1 MSEPIVNHHVKDRS
15 AIIELTNRAPSRLS
29 ATLAKGPQA
38 VKNRGNYEVYPP
50 HMSRSY
56 SFVSDFGTVLSPRW
70 RKIETLPLP
79 LSAMA
84 KPGSSIP
91 VVVTRK
97 DETAKGPALV
107 R

>member
-1 MSEPIVNHHVKDRS
+1 MSEPTVNHHVKDRS
-15 AIIELTNRAPSRLS
+15 AIQLTTRAPSRLS
-29 ATLAKGPQA
+29 ATLVKGLQA
-38 VKNRGNYEVYPP
+38 VKNRGYGMVRIP
-50 HMSRSY
+50 HILSPY
-56 SFVSDFGTVLSPRW
+56 WFASDFEVPLSPRW
-70 RKIETLPLP
+70 RKIETLPAP

-84 KPGSSIP
+84 SPGSSIP

>member
-1 MSEPIVNHHVKDRS
+1 MSEPIVNHHAKDRS
-15 AIIELTNRAPSRLS
+15 AIVELVNRVQSRLS
-29 ATLAKGPQA
+29 ATLAKGLQA
-38 VKNRGNYEVYPP
+38 VKNRKHYEIHPP
-50 HMSRSY
+50 WVSRAY
-56 SFVSDFGTVLSPRW
+56 SFSSGFGGVLSPRW

-84 KPGSSIP
+84 SPGSSVP

-97 DETAKGPALV
+97 DDTAKGPALV